1 MTSIRVVA
9 FVLLFGS
16 LALAQIQM
24 QSTSET
30 ALASSA
36 VTPARTTTT
45 ETWRIPERLS
55 EAISTN
61 EGFVPLD
68 GSLDKGIAIS
78 PSGGDSGENFC
89 FKIRSYVVAR
99 DSKDSESTHFV
110 RSSTCQPASKYRV
123 KTTQAEPDVIRP

>member
-1 MTSIRVVA
+1 MTSIRLLA
-9 FVLLFGS
+9 FALLFS
-16 LALAQIQM
+16 SPALAQIATQGPSGATLSSSEVFPLPATIA
-24 QSTSET
+24 ST
-30 ALASSA
+30 
-36 VTPARTTTT
+36 
-45 ETWRIPERLS
+45 WQIPERLS
-55 EAISTN
+55 EATTRDTT
-61 EGFVPLD
+61 VLPLN
-68 GSLDKGIAIS
+68 GNLDKGIAIS